1 MDCIELLERFS
12 RVALDGM
19 DDGIESRSRE
29 LQSTSYTVSIGVHVH
44 WSGHAFTLSM
54 AAAKTNRIT
63 LQYFIWK

>member
-19 DDGIESRSRE
+19 NGGIESRPRE
-29 LQSTSYTVSIGVHVH
+29 LQFTLYTVSIGVHVH
-44 WSGHAFTLSM
+44 RSGHVFTLSK
-54 AAAKTNRIT
+54 AAAKTNRII